1 MQILTDQN
9 IDEEA
14 AKEYIQTPYKGFE
27 LLPEVPENLTILEAA
42 KTLLSRGAFFFFQ
55 VRLIK
60 LQTVRSEEASLL
72 IP

>member
-14 AKEYIQTPYKGFE
+14 AKEYIQTPYKGLE

-42 KTLLSRGAFFFFQ
+42 KTLLSRGAFLFQ

-60 LQTVRSEEASLL
+60 LQTVRSEEPSLL